1 MPRATRIRFTR
12 GWALPAILAA
22 VVVVVVTAGAAAAIE
37 TDTVSSFW
45 KGLWWSISLLTT
57 VGFVGQPPR
66 TTAGAWLSVVV
77 MVVGFLLLAM
87 VSASLAALF
96 VSEEERP
103 RGEREEA
110 AEDQILAA
118 LLRLDARLD
127 AIEARLDEQKPPGD

>member
-1 MPRATRIRFTR
+1 V
-12 GWALPAILAA
+12 LPALLAA
-22 VVVVVVTAGAAAAIE
+22 VVVVVVTAAAAAAIE

-45 KGLWWSISLLTT
+45 TGLWWSISLLTT

-66 TTAGAWLSVVV
+66 TAAGAWLSVVV

-103 RGEREEA
+103 RDEREEA

-118 LLRLDARLD
+118 IQRLDARLD
-127 AIEARLDEQKPPGD
+127 AIEARLAEDG